1 MACSGITLQKRRGNG
16 IYSPLG
22 ERGGGG
28 GNEYIQTLVMNK
40 DNDRGAR
47 SGNLTDGP
55 IFLFLLLVSRNTPR
69 LKFLPGRH
77 E

>member
-1 MACSGITLQKRRGNG
+1 MQWDNTAETK
-16 IYSPLG
+16 G
-22 ERGGGG
+22 EWNIFPPGGEGGGG